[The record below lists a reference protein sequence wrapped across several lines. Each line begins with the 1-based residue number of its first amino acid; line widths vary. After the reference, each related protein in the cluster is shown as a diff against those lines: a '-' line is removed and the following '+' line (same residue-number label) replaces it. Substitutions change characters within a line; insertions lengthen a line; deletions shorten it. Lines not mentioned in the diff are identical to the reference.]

1 MIKYLNNI
9 NPEYILIIGASLIV
23 IISFIFNFISKKTNV
38 PSVLLLMLLG
48 LILQFIAPS
57 LKNNPLILESLIIV
71 GKVGLILI
79 VLEAAL
85 DLKLK
90 KDKVG
95 LILKSFT
102 MAIIGLI
109 ASSLL
114 IAFFIQIFLE
124 ADFYRSLVYAL
135 PISIMSSAI
144 IIPSVTTLPEEKKEF
159 MIYESTFS
167 DIVGIIFV
175 QFLIT
180 PNDYGNTMDVIKGV
194 SANIGITI
202 LVAIIFSYFVVW
214 GFSKLKSSVKLFLII
229 SVLVLAYGIGSVF
242 HLSSLILILF
252 FGLILNNVDVFFRGP
267 IKNLVDSKE
276 LKPAFHEFHIVTL
289 ESAFFLRTFFFV
301 MFGLTISLSSLVDTF
316 VALQSLVFIVI
327 LYVVRAILLKL
338 LLWNKGIKP
347 ELWIAPRGLITILLF
362 YTIPSTYLIP
372 EFSQGILLY
381 AILITSV
388 IMTFALIR
396 AKGRKVSDVIIRDHN
411 LNYLQDGV
419 EKEVLEDEIKYHESE
434 LKVDRELFEDKED
447 D

>member
-1 MIKYLNNI
+1 
-9 NPEYILIIGASLIV
+9 
-23 IISFIFNFISKKTNV
+23 
-38 PSVLLLMLLG
+38 
-48 LILQFIAPS
+48 
-57 LKNNPLILESLIIV
+57 
-71 GKVGLILI
+71 
-79 VLEAAL
+79 
-85 DLKLK
+85 
-90 KDKVG
+90 
-95 LILKSFT
+95 